1 MRIAIGSDHAGFH
14 LKEHVK
20 GELQSAGHDV
30 TDVGTAS
37 AESVDYPAF
46 AGRAARLAGGRD
58 EGGAGPARGPRGW
71 GPAGTWS
78 ARCWPAAGSSAWRSS
93 RPRSA
98 ASARSTRTTRLRPRW
113 RAGTT

>member
-20 GELQSAGHDV
+20 GELRSAGHDV

-46 AGRAARLAGGRD
+46 AERAARLGARGGGEGPGRARGAGGWW
-58 EGGAGPARGPRGW
+58 PA
-71 GPAGTWS
+71 ATWS
-78 ARCWPAAGSSAWRSS
+78 ARCSPADRASAWRSS
-93 RPRSA
+93 RTRSA
-98 ASARSTRTTRLRPRW
+98 ASARSTRTTRPRPRW
-113 RAGTT
+113 RAA